1 MSELRWILLGL
12 GALLIAGV
20 YFFSRKPLP
29 KLPLRWRAATLTP
42 SDRDAAPTAPA
53 EPQREQPRPRR
64 RAPEKVV
71 TLRIVCRHQNEM
83 KAKEAVLALKRVGLV
98 HGKYGIFHR
107 LADEGADE
115 PLFSVASLTEP
126 GSFDLA
132 NLEDANIAGLSLFL
146 VLPGGGD
153 PVARFDEMIGL
164 ARDLTEDLDGVLLDE
179 RGSSWSIQRERYI
192 REEIIRYQHHLSRA

>member
-12 GALLIAGV
+12 GALLIASV
-20 YFFSRKPLP
+20 YFFARRPLP
-29 KLPLRWRAATLTP
+29 KLPIRRKAPAPDSADPETP
-42 SDRDAAPTAPA
+42 STAPA
-53 EPQREQPRPRR
+53 DSQVEPAQQRHRS
-64 RAPEKVV
+64 PEKVV
-71 TLRIVCRHQNEM
+71 TLRVVCRHQNEM
-83 KAKEAVLALKRVGLV
+83 KAQEAVLALKRVGLV

-107 LADEGADE
+107 LADDGTDE

-132 NLEDANIAGLSLFL
+132 NLKGANIAGLSLFL
-146 VLPGGGD
+146 VLPGRSD
-153 PVARFDEMIGL
+153 PVRRFDEMIEL
-164 ARDLTEDLDGVLLDE
+164 ARDLADGLDGVLLDE